1 VTLENGEDYTWN
13 WWRNFA
19 WNEAFTARNSTTF
32 SPCRDWPDSAP
43 LNCSCSSA
51 ATRVPAGRARTY
63 STTRRRSYTKLLG
76 YTRDSPGFQRF
87 INVLSGMNAEDRKT
101 FLQLC
106 MWSYVSQYH
115 LDKSSPTFGDGRRRR
130 LCILRFQSTWSPVL
144 T

>member
-1 VTLENGEDYTWN
+1 MSRLAG
-13 WWRNFA
+13 
-19 WNEAFTARNSTTF
+19 F
-32 SPCRDWPDSAP
+32 SPSELRLLLCGDQSPGWTREDI
-43 LNCSCSSA
+43 LN
-51 ATRVPAGRARTY
+51 Y
-63 STTRRRSYTKLLG
+63 SETKLG

-130 LCILRFQSTWSPVL
+130 LCILCFQST
-144 T
+144 